1 MVKISIIIFSLLFFV
16 SCTTSGPAIF
26 GKQSLHE
33 QYGKKLSNAGLK
45 ETALGRSWFTEAE
58 KALSQPLSVTLPF
71 KQRGYFAP
79 DKPRAIGLA
88 FTAKRGSKLVFSLVQ
103 NPVNGFVIY
112 GELWRRATNGDYKL
126 LSSLDTAQSGF
137 SYVAEDVS
145 TLILRLQPELLGSGE
160 YTLSIAV
167 EPSLGFPVPGK
178 SARVGSVWGDRRDA
192 GARSHEG
199 IDIFAPKRTPV
210 VASANGTVNRV
221 EETAI
226 GGKVVWLKPD
236 GQPLNLYYA
245 HLDEQLV
252 SAGQNVKAGDTLGL
266 IGNTGNA
273 RTTPAHLHFGVYGFG
288 GAVDPLPFV
297 NPAVQNAP
305 PVNSTLQ
312 LNRYFRTVREI
323 KSETDG
329 VINKYT
335 PVFITD
341 VSSAFLYGRLPDGTN
356 RKLLLNSVQTIDN
369 QLSTISLRDS
379 LPIKATPSFNAPL
392 VKNLPPKTVLRVLG
406 HHNNYSFVET
416 EKGETGWVEQ
426 TASR

>member
-167 EPSLGFPVPGK
+167 EPSLGFPVSGK

-252 SAGQNVKAGDTLGL
+252 TAGQNVKRAIL
-266 IGNTGNA
+266 
-273 RTTPAHLHFGVYGFG
+273 
-288 GAVDPLPFV
+288 
-297 NPAVQNAP
+297 
-305 PVNSTLQ
+305 
-312 LNRYFRTVREI
+312 
-323 KSETDG
+323 
-329 VINKYT
+329 
-335 PVFITD
+335 
-341 VSSAFLYGRLPDGTN
+341 
-356 RKLLLNSVQTIDN
+356 
-369 QLSTISLRDS
+369 
-379 LPIKATPSFNAPL
+379 
-392 VKNLPPKTVLRVLG
+392 
-406 HHNNYSFVET
+406 
-416 EKGETGWVEQ
+416 
-426 TASR
+426 